1 MAEEATGNPLI
12 SNRTLIMAVSG
23 GVLVSLLVL
32 FFSFSGCFRGG
43 IKDKGY
49 TTIYSGLD
57 LKDTANVVTR
67 LKELKIPYEVKING
81 TAIAVP
87 KERTDEARLGLA
99 EKNLPLG
106 GSVGWEIFNETRMGA
121 TDFDR
126 RIQLI
131 RAISGELSRTIK
143 RIRGVDDA
151 RVQIVIPETR
161 LFEATSAPVTA
172 AVLLRIAPGIKLKPE
187 QVKGIVNL
195 VASSVENLKPEN
207 VTVVD
212 EIGNILSAKGTALI
226 PPAERVTEVITQET
240 RSAMVEQQVIRKE
253 EKKAPPPPPPPSPPT
268 KEAASKPG
276 SKPASPEVVAAAP
289 PRPLL
294 EEEKVMLRLKARE
307 EYERQLNAKAQEILV
322 QFYPMN
328 SAIVKVNVEFG
339 MPKTKN
345 PVKLKVKAD
354 STFMFVPIKKI
365 TAVILVDKR
374 IKLNPALKISTYQT
388 VAIAIGY
395 DMKRGDRIMIK
406 QVPFR
411 STLPFSPLERGTQ
424 ATPEI
429 PTKLQPIV
437 IPGYIYWAGGSVVGL
452 LVLLF
457 IFRIIRRRK
466 PKAAP
471 EINLEEQFRPAPTET
486 EAATTIQDLK
496 SVATRDP
503 QKIANLLRKWLTEE

>member
-12 SNRTLIMAVSG
+12 SNRTLIMAVTG
-23 GVLVSLLVL
+23 GVLVSILVL

-43 IKDKGY
+43 PKDKGY
-49 TTIYSGLD
+49 TTIYSSLD

-81 TAIAVP
+81 TAVAVP

-172 AVLLRIAPGIKLKPE
+172 AVLLRIAPGIKLKTE

-253 EKKAPPPPPPPSPPT
+253 EKKVLPPPPT
-268 KEAASKPG
+268 KEAVSR
-276 SKPASPEVVAAAP
+276 PASPEVITQAP

-339 MPKTKN
+339 MPKTKH

-354 STFMFVPIKKI
+354 SSFMLVPIKRI

-374 IKLNPALKISTYQT
+374 IKLNPTLKISTYQT

-411 STLPFSPLERGTQ
+411 STLPFSPLERGPQ

-429 PTKLQPIV
+429 PTKLQAIV
-437 IPGYIYWAGGSVVGL
+437 IPGYFYWAGGSVVGL
-452 LVLLF
+452 LALLL
-457 IFRIIRRRK
+457 IIRIIRRRK

-471 EINLEEQFRPAPTET
+471 QVKVEEQFRPAPTET